1 MANIKDLLGDA
12 YVEGMSAED
21 IVKALEGVSLPQDRT
36 DEIDRLVKAK
46 DKANSEAAEYKR
58 KLKDHMSEEEKRVAE
73 ESERIKTIEQEN
85 ADLKKR
91 IAIAD
96 YTSKFIA
103 SGLDAEVAAKSAE
116 AAYTGDIDTVIA
128 NYNSKIASVKD
139 SVKAELISATP
150 VMTGGSS
157 VKVKDYTQDINDSI
171 VGGDMAKAA
180 ALMRVAQEQT
190 MNND

>member
-73 ESERIKTIEQEN
+73 EADRIKTIEQEN

>member
-1 MANIKDLLGDA
+1 MANIKDLLGEA

-73 ESERIKTIEQEN
+73 EADRIKTIEQEN

-128 NYNSKIASVKD
+128 NYNSKIASVKE

-157 VKVKDYTQDINDSI
+157 VKVKDYTKDINDSI

>member
-1 MANIKDLLGDA
+1 MPNIKDLLGEA

-21 IVKALEGVSLPQDRT
+21 QIKALESISLPQDRT
-36 DEIDRLVKAK
+36 DEIDRLIKAK

-58 KLKDHMSEEEKRVAE
+58 KLKDHMSEEEKRSAE
-73 ESERIKTIEQEN
+73 EAERIQKIEQEN

-96 YTSKFIA
+96 YTSKFLA
-103 SGLDAEVAAKSAE
+103 SGLDADTAARSAE

-128 NYNSKIASVKD
+128 NYNSRIASVKE
-139 SVKAELISATP
+139 SVKAELIASTP
-150 VMTGGSS
+150 SMQGGKTG
-157 VKVKDYTQDINDSI
+157 KVKDYTQDINDSI

-180 ALMRVAQEQT
+180 ALMRVAQQQT
-190 MNND
+190 MNE

>member
-1 MANIKDLLGDA
+1 MANIEDLLGEA
-12 YVEGMSAED
+12 YVEGMSAEE
-21 IVKALEGVSLPQDRT
+21 IVEALKKVSLPLDRT

-46 DKANSEAAEYKR
+46 DKATSEAAEYKR

-73 ESERIKTIEQEN
+73 EADRIKSIEQEN

>member
-1 MANIKDLLGDA
+1 MPNIKDLLGEA

-21 IVKALEGVSLPQDRT
+21 QIKALENISLPQDRT
-36 DEIDRLVKAK
+36 DEIDRLIKAK
-46 DKANSEAAEYKR
+46 DKANAEAAEYKR
-58 KLKDHMSEEEKRVAE
+58 KLKDHMSEEEKRNTE
-73 ESERIKTIEQEN
+73 EAERIQKIEQEN

-96 YTSKFIA
+96 YTSKFLA
-103 SGLDAEVAAKSAE
+103 SGLDADTAARSAE

-128 NYNSKIASVKD
+128 NYNSRIASVKE
-139 SVKAELISATP
+139 SVKAELIASTP
-150 VMTGGSS
+150 SMQGGKTG
-157 VKVKDYTQDINDSI
+157 KVKDYTQDINDSI

-190 MNND
+190 MNE

>member
-1 MANIKDLLGDA
+1 MPNIKDLLGEA

-21 IVKALEGVSLPQDRT
+21 QIKALESISLPQDRT
-36 DEIDRLVKAK
+36 DEIDRLIKAK

-58 KLKDHMSEEEKRVAE
+58 KLKDHMSEEEKRNTE
-73 ESERIKTIEQEN
+73 EAERIQKIEQEN

-96 YTSKFIA
+96 YTSKFLA
-103 SGLDAEVAAKSAE
+103 SGLDAETAAKSAE

-128 NYNSKIASVKD
+128 NYNSRIASVKE
-139 SVKAELISATP
+139 SVKAELIASTP
-150 VMTGGSS
+150 SMQGGKTG
-157 VKVKDYTQDINDSI
+157 KVKDYTQDINDSI

-190 MNND
+190 MNE

>member
-73 ESERIKTIEQEN
+73 EADRIKTIEQEN

-103 SGLDAEVAAKSAE
+103 SGLDAEVAARSAE

>member
-1 MANIKDLLGDA
+1 MPNIKDLLGEA

-21 IVKALEGVSLPQDRT
+21 QIKALESISLPQDRT
-36 DEIDRLVKAK
+36 DEIDRLIKAK

-58 KLKDHMSEEEKRVAE
+58 KLKDHMSEEEKRNAE
-73 ESERIKTIEQEN
+73 EAERIQKIEQEN

-96 YTSKFIA
+96 YTSKFLA
-103 SGLDAEVAAKSAE
+103 SGLDAETAAQSAE

-128 NYNSKIASVKD
+128 NYNSRIASVKET
-139 SVKAELISATP
+139 VKAELIASTP
-150 VMTGGSS
+150 SIQGGKTG
-157 VKVKDYTQDINDSI
+157 KVKDYTQDINDSI

-190 MNND
+190 MNE